1 MKHVLKQ
8 VYIPLRQS
16 DIKELYISVTLSS
29 TMLDNFNKDIFQN
42 PTKVNQ
48 LKARKHK
55 GVTLST
61 IHVYV
66 LYIYARKKNRQLS
79 CRYQILFV

>member
-1 MKHVLKQ
+1 
-8 VYIPLRQS
+8 
-16 DIKELYISVTLSS
+16 
-29 TMLDNFNKDIFQN
+29 MLDNFNKDIFQN

-66 LYIYARKKNRQLS
+66 LYIYARKKTDSCLVDIKFFSYSNVFRKYPNRMTIINKTKN
-79 CRYQILFV
+79 CR